1 MVSIY
6 ENLNPKFRNLTDL
19 LFYSD
24 RMDLDLSDYKSLYK
38 ENRKDHSTYILNVF
52 KRSVDIFWEDNY
64 SFWFSRLEFFFSLNE
79 KHLSEE
85 FASFLE
91 KRVFNL
97 FKFKL
102 EINPKYDIEFQQ
114 FLAYCKIKLQRN
126 EELNY
131 VKDQL
136 LSLPSS
142 TSAERLMQI
151 IPHFVP
157 LFFKDIN
164 EYTDHL
170 VKKIPQSARNFELL
184 RELEGLGLHFNKQPV
199 ISLAKDLL
207 LDRVYNDKNRRAL
220 FSLLHDNIIL
230 SSLKEIQV
238 PLNARLVGLLNACD
252 YKEIEDRHFS
262 NIKHL
267 LYLDSSLMDDI
278 ANIYATKL
286 YARGGGHK
294 KANAD
299 RLIRLIKVF
308 PQISPKKV
316 LAFLSSNNKMIDIK
330 YMLNA
335 FPELR
340 RLAAF
345 V

>member
-24 RMDLDLSDYKSLYK
+24 RMDLNLSEYKSLYK
-38 ENRKDHSTYILNVF
+38 ENRVEHGAYLLNIF
-52 KRSVDIFWEDNY
+52 KRAVDIFWEDNHLFWTNRL
-64 SFWFSRLEFFFSLNE
+64 SFLFSMNE
-79 KHLSEE
+79 KQISEE
-85 FASFLE
+85 ISSFLE
-91 KRVFNL
+91 KRMYNL
-97 FKFKL
+97 FKFKVD
-102 EINPKYDIEFQQ
+102 INIKYDIEFQQ
-114 FLAYCKIKLQRN
+114 FLAYCTVKLQRN
-126 EELNY
+126 EELNL
-131 VKDQL
+131 VKEHL

-142 TSAERLMQI
+142 TSAVRLMQI
-151 IPHFVP
+151 IPNFIP

-164 EYTDHL
+164 EYTDHI
-170 VKKIPQSARNFELL
+170 VKKITQSARNFELL
-184 RELEGLGLHFNKQPV
+184 RELEGLGCSFDKQTT

-207 LDRVYNDKNRRAL
+207 LERVYNDKNRRAL
-220 FSLLHDNIIL
+220 FALLHDRTIL
-230 SSLKEIQV
+230 DSLKTIQI
-238 PLNARLVGLLNACD
+238 PNSRLVSLLNAAD
-252 YKEIEDRHFS
+252 FKEIEDRHFS

-267 LYLDSSLMDDI
+267 LELDSSLGDDI

-286 YARGGGHK
+286 YTRGAGHR

-299 RLIRLIKVF
+299 RLIRLLRMF

-330 YMLNA
+330 YMMSA

>member
-24 RMDLDLSDYKSLYK
+24 RMDLNLSEYKSLYK
-38 ENRKDHSTYILNVF
+38 ENRVEHGTYLLNIF
-52 KRSVDIFWEDNY
+52 KRAADIFWEDNHL
-64 SFWFSRLEFFFSLNE
+64 FWTNRLAFLFSMNE
-79 KHLSEE
+79 KQISEE
-85 FASFLE
+85 ISSFLE
-91 KRVFNL
+91 KRMFNL
-97 FKFKL
+97 FKFKVD
-102 EINPKYDIEFQQ
+102 INIKYDIEFQQ
-114 FLAYCKIKLQRN
+114 FLAYCTVKFQRN
-126 EELNY
+126 EELNL
-131 VKDQL
+131 VKEHL

-142 TSAERLMQI
+142 TSAVRLMQI
-151 IPHFVP
+151 IPNFIP

-164 EYTDHL
+164 EYTDHI
-170 VKKIPQSARNFELL
+170 VKKITQSARNFELL
-184 RELEGLGLHFNKQPV
+184 RELEGLGCSFDKQPT

-207 LDRVYNDKNRRAL
+207 LERVYNDKNRRAL
-220 FSLLHDNIIL
+220 FALLHDRAIL
-230 SSLKEIQV
+230 DSLKMIQI
-238 PLNARLVGLLNACD
+238 PNSRLVSLLNASD

-267 LYLDSSLMDDI
+267 LELDSSLGDDI
-278 ANIYATKL
+278 ASIYATKL
-286 YARGGGHK
+286 YTRGTGHR

-299 RLIRLIKVF
+299 RLIRLLRMF

-330 YMLNA
+330 YMMSA